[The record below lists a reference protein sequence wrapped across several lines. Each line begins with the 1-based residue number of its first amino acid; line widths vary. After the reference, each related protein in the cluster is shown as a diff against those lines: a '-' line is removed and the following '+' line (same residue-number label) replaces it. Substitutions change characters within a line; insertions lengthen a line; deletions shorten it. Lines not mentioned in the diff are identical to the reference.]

1 MAVIK
6 FIRDIAQY
14 FKYPSDENPTT
25 QQDYQNAVK
34 NWVATETSLVDAILW
49 QPTTEYSAG
58 NLVKTPSIPSQYAL
72 VCTEGGLSGATEP
85 DYTGVNLGDTVTD
98 GTVTWLIDRIATKAN
113 IDALTNVVT
122 VNAADV
128 ISLAYQG
135 TTYFSGVSG
144 TLTVIGG
151 HIVIPNVYLQC
162 RTTISAGTKDRI
174 GDITSSY
181 APKYTCCAT
190 LAATIA
196 SSNTTPTGFTW
207 SSPVEVRIT
216 KMGPASY
223 ISGVLDFYTQGAIN
237 SSDGILIGGMYWI

>member
-85 DYTGVNLGDTVTD
+85 NYTGVNLGNSVTD
-98 GTVTWLIDRIATKAN
+98 GSVTWLVAEDFHAGIRTY
-113 IDALTNVVT
+113 
-122 VNAADV
+122 NAADV

-135 TTYFSGVSG
+135 ATYFSGVSG

-174 GDITSSY
+174 GTITSSF

-190 LAATIA
+190 LAATEA
-196 SSNTTPTGFTW
+196 TSNTTPRAFTW

-216 KMGPASY
+216 KMGPESY

-237 SSDGILIGGMYWI
+237 SSSNGILIGGMYWI